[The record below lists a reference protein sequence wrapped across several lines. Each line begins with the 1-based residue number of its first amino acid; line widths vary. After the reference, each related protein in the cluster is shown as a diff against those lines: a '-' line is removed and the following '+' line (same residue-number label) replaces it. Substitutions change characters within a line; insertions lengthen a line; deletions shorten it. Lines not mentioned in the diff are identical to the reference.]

1 MIDFTTDA
9 EHNRLLPS
17 CERRKEVLSEQAM
30 CILRAI

>member
-17 CERRKEVLSEQAM
+17 GERGEEVLSEQAM
-30 CILRAI
+30 